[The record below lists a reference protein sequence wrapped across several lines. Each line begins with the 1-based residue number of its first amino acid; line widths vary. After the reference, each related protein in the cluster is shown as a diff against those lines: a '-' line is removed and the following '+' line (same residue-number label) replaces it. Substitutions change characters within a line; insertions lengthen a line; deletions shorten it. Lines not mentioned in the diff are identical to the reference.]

1 MDSTALLY
9 QLRDE
14 GHLVSAISI
23 DYGQR
28 HKKELGFAKATC
40 DKLGVTHVVA
50 DLTAL
55 RDILGGSALTDDSVP
70 VPHGHYA
77 EESMKATVVP
87 NRNMILLSVALG
99 RCVALGYDAVA
110 YAAHAGD
117 HAVYPDCRPEF
128 ADAMNE
134 AAKLC
139 HFDPKQIL
147 RPFVNKSKADIA
159 RLGDKLGVDWAST
172 WTCYEGGEKHCGKCG
187 TCVERIEAFR
197 IADVKDLAE
206 YSLDPD
212 SVVIP
217 ALG

>member
-1 MDSTALLY
+1 
-9 QLRDE
+9 
-14 GHLVSAISI
+14 
-23 DYGQR
+23 
-28 HKKELGFAKATC
+28 
-40 DKLGVTHVVA
+40 
-50 DLTAL
+50 
-55 RDILGGSALTDDSVP
+55 
-70 VPHGHYA
+70 
-77 EESMKATVVP
+77 
-87 NRNMILLSVALG
+87 
-99 RCVALGYDAVA
+99 
-110 YAAHAGD
+110 
-117 HAVYPDCRPEF
+117 
-128 ADAMNE
+128 MNE